1 MAFIT
6 LHEARMKGI
15 QTRSRMAKRADSILN
30 EESRLAKSFSAPREW
45 DIFLSHSMTDA
56 DVVLGVKRI
65 LEEEGGV
72 KVFVDWVEHPQ
83 LDRSKVKPEVAD
95 MLRQSMRASKSLVFA
110 TSETSPSSKWMPWE
124 LGYFDGLKGG
134 EKVAILPLVDSANG
148 AFLGQEYL
156 QLYRKVERVENL
168 VEGSGP
174 TSRYIGRALA
184 VEGSVQGIAPR
195 ASLKTFVR

>member
-6 LHEARMKGI
+6 LQEARTKGI
-15 QTRSRMAKRADSILN
+15 QARSRMTRRADTVLS
-30 EESRLAKSFSAPREW
+30 EESALAKSHPSTQKW

-95 MLRQSMRASKSLVFA
+95 MLRQSMKASSSLVFA

-134 EKVAILPLVDSANG
+134 EKVAILPLVESTHG
-148 AFLGQEYL
+148 SFVGQEYL

-174 TSRYIGRALA
+174 SSRYVGRALA
-184 VEGSVQGIAPR
+184 VEGSVRGVAPR
-195 ASLKTFVR
+195 ASLKSFVR